1 MGVIV
6 CRQRGCAGDISMR
19 SNAVYFPR
27 MNVPT
32 LALTMAC
39 PSRGTKAGKESRFTV
54 QNRVKRTKT
63 GGTREQS
70 TLEEGAMPRA
80 NLNLP
85 PKDDM
90 GSKIVPWEK
99 RHAAGKDLGRSVLR
113 ESHSEWVPPKD
124 RPVLKH
130 TSKR

>member
-1 MGVIV
+1 MSAKGL
-6 CRQRGCAGDISMR
+6 RRGHIDEKQCSI
-19 SNAVYFPR
+19 FPADER
-27 MNVPT
+27 ADTGIDDGMPV
-32 LALTMAC
+32 
-39 PSRGTKAGKESRFTV
+39 SRNQGGQGEQIYGAEPR
-54 QNRVKRTKT
+54 KRTKT

-70 TLEEGAMPRA
+70 TLGEGAMPRA